1 MTTTAIVGE
10 KVGMTQVWDDDRNV
24 VPVTVLKV
32 TPCRIVQIKTPEKD
46 GYSALQVT
54 YGDRK
59 PEKLTQPLAGHY
71 AAAGVAPGTRL
82 VELRLDDVSEYE
94 VGQTLT
100 VDVLDAGSAVDV
112 TAVSKGKGWSGVMT
126 RHNFAGQPASHGN
139 HRSHRKPGAVGQCAT
154 PSRVFKGQRMAGQMG
169 NEKVTVMNLK
179 VVQSDADA
187 DLLLIKG
194 AVPGPRGGVVIV
206 RDATKG
212 GK

>member
-1 MTTTAIVGE
+1 
-10 KVGMTQVWDDDRNV
+10 MTQVWDDDRNV

-32 TPCRIVQIKTPEKD
+32 TPCRIVQIKTPERD

-71 AAAGVAPGTRL
+71 ASAGVAPGTRL
-82 VELRLDDVSEYE
+82 VELRLDDVSGYE
-94 VGQTLT
+94 IGQQLA
-100 VDVLDAGSAVDV
+100 VDVLESGSIVDV

-139 HRSHRKPGAVGQCAT
+139 HRSHRKPGAIGQCAT

-169 NEKVTVMNLK
+169 NEKVTVMNLR

-187 DLLLIKG
+187 DLLLVKG
-194 AVPGPRGGVVIV
+194 AVPGPRGGVVII